1 MATLLARILFA
12 NIKKRGRG
20 WSAKEEMPP
29 IKSRLLLV
37 CSAGRFVRRGLVRSL
52 FTVLKLEQIRGSL
65 RKQTSLK
72 RMLSFTDAPKTLDI
86 FCEMLGAS

>member
-20 WSAKEEMPP
+20 WSAKEVPP

-37 CSAGRFVRRGLVRSL
+37 CRAGRFVRRGLVRSL

-65 RKQTSLK
+65 RKQASLK
-72 RMLSFTDAPKTLDI
+72 RMFSFTDAPKTLDI